1 MPIWAQGLYTRDI
14 GITHQAQI
22 WADSYI
28 SRARMRP
35 HVYTRT
41 RIMRARGRAHAP
53 ARGGKSVVCSRIRY
67 LVEGCSRIALF
78 SPTHGYRPKYR
89 SIQACI
95 PYVGPYTLYRLYP
108 RYRPICGYRLI

>member
-1 MPIWAQGLYTRDI
+1 MPNI
-14 GITHQAQI
+14 GITHLAQI

-53 ARGGKSVVCSRIRY
+53 ARGDKSVVCSRNRGF
-67 LVEGCSRIALF
+67 VEGCSRIGLF
-78 SPTHGYRPKYR
+78 SPPHGYRLNSPVFR
-89 SIQACI
+89 PISPIQAHI
-95 PYVGPYTLYRLYP
+95 
-108 RYRPICGYRLI
+108 RYIG

>member
-1 MPIWAQGLYTRDI
+1 MAGTGPYMAYHGYTLNI
-14 GITHQAQI
+14 GITHLAQI

-53 ARGGKSVVCSRIRY
+53 ARGGKSVVCSRNRGF
-67 LVEGCSRIALF
+67 VEGCSRIGLF
-78 SPTHGYRPKYR
+78 SP
-89 SIQACI
+89 
-95 PYVGPYTLYRLYP
+95 YP
-108 RYRPICGYRLI
+108 RI

>member
-1 MPIWAQGLYTRDI
+1 MGVYRGIPLYLAYIQACICLYGLRAYIQPNI

-35 HVYTRT
+35 PVYTRT

-53 ARGGKSVVCSRIRY
+53 ARGGKSVVCSRNRGF
-67 LVEGCSRIALF
+67 VEGSSRIALF
-78 SPTHGYRPKYR
+78 SPP
-89 SIQACI
+89 Q
-95 PYVGPYTLYRLYP
+95 
-108 RYRPICGYRLI
+108 PI